1 MALALLAG
9 ACQKSA
15 KLSIEMPDLPDGTE
29 VSVITYAD
37 SATVIKGMIGGG
49 KLSMEIPAEE
59 GTLTELKVDGKTVAF
74 YVVEGGEAIIKGD
87 AESASGTPLNDRF
100 TAMMHR
106 LDSIDNLDDLRL
118 YADAARQTFRDNR
131 NNALGLYAYS
141 TWLRFADLADIQKEL
156 PDVPDNIKN
165 AKRQKKLMDAANLR
179 AATAPG
185 KKYAD
190 FSAPQPDGTTR
201 SLSSY
206 MQPGKY
212 TLVDFWASWCPYCI
226 KELPELRDLYNKY
239 KDSNLILVG
248 VAVRDEE
255 ADTKTAVEKHGISW
269 PVMYNTRRIPY
280 DKYGIGGIPH
290 HILISPDG
298 TIISRGESVK
308 QLDTRLRSL
317 LKQK

>member
-1 MALALLAG
+1 
-9 ACQKSA
+9 
-15 KLSIEMPDLPDGTE
+15 
-29 VSVITYAD
+29 
-37 SATVIKGMIGGG
+37 
-49 KLSMEIPAEE
+49 
-59 GTLTELKVDGKTVAF
+59 
-74 YVVEGGEAIIKGD
+74 
-87 AESASGTPLNDRF
+87 
-100 TAMMHR
+100 
-106 LDSIDNLDDLRL
+106 
-118 YADAARQTFRDNR
+118 
-131 NNALGLYAYS
+131 
-141 TWLRFADLADIQKEL
+141 
-156 PDVPDNIKN
+156 
-165 AKRQKKLMDAANLR
+165 
-179 AATAPG
+179 
-185 KKYAD
+185 
-190 FSAPQPDGTTR
+190 
-201 SLSSY
+201 

-226 KELPELRDLYNKY
+226 KELPELRELYNKY

-290 HILISPDG
+290 HILIAPDG